1 MADAIQFL
9 TIAFLTAIV
18 LTGIHVYLGLHVLS
32 RNVVFVDLALAQISA
47 LGATVAFMLGHLPQS
62 TAAYG
67 YALAFTLAG
76 AVLLSLSRHWSG
88 RLTQEAVI
96 GVIYVVSAAAA
107 FLLIDKAPQGAEH
120 IKQLLV
126 GSILTADGADL
137 VRLAALYAA
146 IAAFHWFFRKRFL
159 LLTLDPARAKAQGL
173 NVGWWDFAFYATF
186 GVVVTSSVAIA
197 GVLLVFSF
205 LIIPAAIGMI
215 YGSSIARKLY
225 IGWAAGVLAS
235 AVGLVASYGWDL
247 PTGATMVCAF
257 GFTLALA
264 GLIRPGVMLRG
275 NERRRALR
283 KALRG
288 TLTGFCLVGL
298 LSGAWLALNPRAD
311 QPLLDAAESASPVIR
326 SYFLSPAEREVYE
339 SAVAVESKVQGESA
353 RMNELERAS
362 RWQGSDLSD
371 DDVRRL
377 SSYVQSFQEMRA
389 GERFVQREIRNK
401 ARERQRW
408 VIGVPLALVS
418 LGLLFVAVKS
428 A

>member
-1 MADAIQFL
+1 MSDAIQFL
-9 TIAFLTAIV
+9 TVAFLVAIV
-18 LTGIHVYLGLHVLS
+18 LTGIHAYLGIHVLS

-62 TAAYG
+62 AAAYG

-88 RLTQEAVI
+88 RITQEAVI

-126 GSILTADGADL
+126 GSILTATVDDL
-137 VRLAALYAA
+137 IRLAALYAV
-146 IAAFHWFFRKRFL
+146 IAAFHWLFRKRFL

-173 NVGWWDFAFYATF
+173 NVSWWDFLFYASF

-215 YGSSIARKLY
+215 YSDRIARKLY
-225 IGWAAGVLAS
+225 IGWTAGVLAS
-235 AVGLVASYGWDL
+235 AAGLGASYAWDL

-257 GFTLALA
+257 GVMLALA
-264 GLIRPGVMLRG
+264 GLARPLLTARG
-275 NERRRALR
+275 AERRGAMRQARHLLINGILISS
-283 KALRG
+283 A
-288 TLTGFCLVGL
+288 

-311 QPLLDAAESASPVIR
+311 QPLLEALEAAQPAIR
-326 SYFLSPAEREVYE
+326 DYFLSPTERDIYA
-339 SAVAVESKVQGESA
+339 SAANVESKIGGESS
-353 RMNELERAS
+353 RIGQLERES
-362 RWQGSDLSD
+362 RWQGSELTD
-371 DDVRRL
+371 DEVRRL
-377 SSYVQSFQEMRA
+377 ASYVQSFQEMQK
-389 GERFVQREIRNK
+389 GEQFVQREIRNR

-408 VIGVPLALVS
+408 AIGVPLLLIS
-418 LGLLFVAVKS
+418 LGLLLVTLK
-428 A
+428 

>member
-1 MADAIQFL
+1 MTDAIQFL
-9 TIAFLTAIV
+9 LIAFLVAIV
-18 LTGIHVYLGLHVLS
+18 LTGIHAYLGIHVLS

-88 RLTQEAVI
+88 SITQEAVV

-126 GSILTADGADL
+126 GSILTVTRDDL
-137 VRLAALYAA
+137 VRLTALYAL
-146 IAAFHWFFRKRFL
+146 IAAFHWLFRKRFL

-173 NVGWWDFAFYATF
+173 SVGWWDFLFYASF
-186 GVVVTSSVAIA
+186 GVVVTSSVAVA

-215 YGSSIARKLY
+215 YSVNIARKLY
-225 IGWAAGVLAS
+225 IGWAAGTLAS
-235 AVGLVASYGWDL
+235 VAGLSASYGWDL

-257 GFTLALA
+257 GLTLALA
-264 GLIRPGVMLRG
+264 GLVRPVVMLRG
-275 NERRRALR
+275 NERRRLLHN
-283 KALRG
+283 ALRG
-288 TLTGFCLVGL
+288 TLTGFCIVGL
-298 LSGAWLALNPRAD
+298 LSGAWLTINPRAD
-311 QPLLDAAESASPVIR
+311 HPLLDAAEAARPEIR
-326 SYFLSPAEREVYE
+326 NYFLSTSEREVYK
-339 SAVAVESKVQGESA
+339 SAVTVESKVQGESA
-353 RMNELERAS
+353 RMNEIERAS
-362 RWQGSDLSD
+362 RWQGKELSN

-377 SSYVQSFQEMRA
+377 SSYVQSFQEMRK
-389 GERFVQREIRNK
+389 GEQFVQREIRNK

-408 VIGVPLALVS
+408 VIGIPLVLVS
-418 LGLLFVAVKS
+418 LGLLFITLK
-428 A
+428 

>member
-1 MADAIQFL
+1 MSDALQFL
-9 TIAFLTAIV
+9 TVAFLAAIV
-18 LTGIHVYLGLHVLS
+18 LTGIHAYLGIHVLS

-62 TAAYG
+62 AAAYG

-88 RLTQEAVI
+88 RITQEAVI

-126 GSILTADGADL
+126 GSILTATTDDL
-137 VRLAALYAA
+137 IRLAALYAV
-146 IAAFHWFFRKRFL
+146 IAAFHWLFRKRFL

-173 NVGWWDFAFYATF
+173 NVSWWDFLFYASF

-205 LIIPAAIGMI
+205 LIIPAAVGMI
-215 YGSSIARKLY
+215 YSDRIVRKLY
-225 IGWAAGVLAS
+225 IGWTAGVLAS
-235 AVGLVASYGWDL
+235 AAGLAASYAWDL

-257 GFTLALA
+257 GVMLALA
-264 GLIRPGVMLRG
+264 GLARPLITARG
-275 NERRRALR
+275 EERRRAMRWARHLLINGILIST
-283 KALRG
+283 A
-288 TLTGFCLVGL
+288 

-311 QPLLDAAESASPVIR
+311 QPLLDALEAAQPALR
-326 SYFLSPAEREVYE
+326 DYFLSAMERDIYA
-339 SAVAVESKVQGESA
+339 SAANVESKIQGESS
-353 RMNELERAS
+353 RIGQLERES
-362 RWQGSDLSD
+362 RWQGSELTD
-371 DDVRRL
+371 DEVRRL
-377 SSYVQSFQEMRA
+377 ASYVQSFQEMQK
-389 GERFVQREIRNK
+389 GEHFVQREIRNH

-408 VIGVPLALVS
+408 AIGVPLLLIS
-418 LGLLFVAVKS
+418 LGLLLITRK
-428 A
+428 

>member
-1 MADAIQFL
+1 MSDAVQFL
-9 TIAFLTAIV
+9 TVAFLVAIV
-18 LTGIHVYLGLHVLS
+18 LTGIHAYLGIHVLS

-62 TAAYG
+62 AAAYG

-88 RLTQEAVI
+88 RITQEAVI

-126 GSILTADGADL
+126 GSILTATIDDL
-137 VRLAALYAA
+137 IRLAALYAV
-146 IAAFHWFFRKRFL
+146 IAAFHWLFRKRFL
-159 LLTLDPARAKAQGL
+159 LLTLDPARAQAQGL
-173 NVGWWDFAFYATF
+173 NVSGWDFLFYASF

-215 YGSSIARKLY
+215 YSDRIARKLY

-235 AVGLVASYGWDL
+235 AAGLGASYAWDL

-257 GFTLALA
+257 GVMLALA
-264 GLIRPGVMLRG
+264 GLARPLVTARG
-275 NERRRALR
+275 EERRRAMRRARHLLINGILISS
-283 KALRG
+283 A
-288 TLTGFCLVGL
+288 

-311 QPLLDAAESASPVIR
+311 QPLLDALEAVQPAIR
-326 SYFLSPAEREVYE
+326 DYFLSPIERDIYA
-339 SAVAVESKVQGESA
+339 SAANVESKIRGESS
-353 RMNELERAS
+353 RIGQLERES
-362 RWQGSDLSD
+362 RWQGSELTD
-371 DDVRRL
+371 DEVRRL
-377 SSYVQSFQEMRA
+377 ASYVQSFQEMQK
-389 GERFVQREIRNK
+389 GEQFVQREIRNR

-408 VIGVPLALVS
+408 AIGVPLLLIS
-418 LGLLFVAVKS
+418 LGLLLVTLK
-428 A
+428 

>member
-1 MADAIQFL
+1 MSDAIQFL
-9 TIAFLTAIV
+9 IIAFLVAIV
-18 LTGIHVYLGLHVLS
+18 LTGIHAYLGIHVLS

-47 LGATVAFMLGHLPQS
+47 FGATVAFMLGHLPQS

-88 RLTQEAVI
+88 RITQEAVI

-126 GSILTADGADL
+126 GSILTVTRDDL
-137 VRLAALYAA
+137 VRLTALYAL
-146 IAAFHWFFRKRFL
+146 IAAFHWLFRKRFL

-173 NVGWWDFAFYATF
+173 SVGWWDFLFYASF

-215 YGSSIARKLY
+215 YSDNIARTLY
-225 IGWAAGVLAS
+225 IGWTAGALAS
-235 AVGLVASYGWDL
+235 AAGLSASYGWDL

-257 GFTLALA
+257 GLTLALA
-264 GLIRPGVMLRG
+264 GLVRPVIMLRG
-275 NERRRALR
+275 NERQRLLR

-288 TLTGFCLVGL
+288 TLTGFCIVGL
-298 LSGAWLALNPRAD
+298 LSGAWLTINPRAD
-311 QPLLDAAESASPVIR
+311 HPLLDAAEAAQPEIR
-326 SYFLSPAEREVYE
+326 NYFLSAAEREVYE
-339 SAVAVESKVQGESA
+339 SAVTVESKVQGESA

-377 SSYVQSFQEMRA
+377 SSYVQSFQEMRK
-389 GERFVQREIRNK
+389 GEQFVQREIRNK

-408 VIGVPLALVS
+408 VIGVPLVLVS
-418 LGLLFVAVKS
+418 LGLLLFTLK
-428 A
+428 